1 MFHGPGS
8 GYGARFMRYSEFLAR
23 TQFSKEDLL
32 GLSQGNLV
40 DDPPAEFV
48 RLPAPPM
55 LMVDRVVELSRSGT
69 RGRIVGEQD
78 IHLSDWFFQCHF
90 RGDPV
95 QPGCLGVDAVWQLVG
110 LYCAAAGG
118 HGSGRALGCKE
129 VEFSGQ
135 IRPHDK
141 VVRYEVDIRRFS
153 LLKES
158 GSAVAIGTA
167 KVLVDGELIY
177 TIKDAKV
184 GLFLGIAYGDFPK
197 ASEKSRGG
205 IMDRSAL

>member
-1 MFHGPGS
+1 
-8 GYGARFMRYSEFLAR
+8 MRYEEFVAR
-23 TQFSKEDLL
+23 DRFTKEELL

-40 DDPPAEFV
+40 EDPPEEFI

-55 LMVDRVVELSRSGT
+55 LMVDRVVEVTKNGP

-78 IHLSDWFFQCHF
+78 IAFDDWFFHCHF

-110 LYCAAAGG
+110 LYCALGG
-118 HGSGRALGCKE
+118 APGSGRALGCKE

-135 IRPHDK
+135 IRPYNK

-153 LLKES
+153 LLKDS

-167 KVLVDGELIY
+167 RVLVDGEPIY
-177 TIKDAKV
+177 VVKDAKV
-184 GLFLGIAYGDFPK
+184 GMFRGIAYPDYPARSK
-197 ASEKSRGG
+197 NSVGG

>member
-1 MFHGPGS
+1 MI
-8 GYGARFMRYSEFLAR
+8 RYAEFLER
-23 TQFSKEDLL
+23 TSFSKEELL

-40 DDPPAEFV
+40 SDPPAEFV

-55 LMVDRVVELSRSGT
+55 LMIDRVVLLERSGP

-78 IHLSDWFFQCHF
+78 IHLTDWFFQCHF

-110 LYCAAAGG
+110 LYCAAAGAP
-118 HGSGRALGCKE
+118 GSGRALGCKE
-129 VEFSGQ
+129 VEFAGQ
-135 IRPHDK
+135 IRPYDR

-153 LLKES
+153 LLKDS
-158 GSAVAIGTA
+158 GSAVAVGTA

-177 TIKDAKV
+177 TIRDAKV
-184 GLFLGIAYGDFPK
+184 GMFRAIAYADYP
-197 ASEKSRGG
+197 ARSANSTGG
-205 IMDRSAL
+205 IMDRSAP